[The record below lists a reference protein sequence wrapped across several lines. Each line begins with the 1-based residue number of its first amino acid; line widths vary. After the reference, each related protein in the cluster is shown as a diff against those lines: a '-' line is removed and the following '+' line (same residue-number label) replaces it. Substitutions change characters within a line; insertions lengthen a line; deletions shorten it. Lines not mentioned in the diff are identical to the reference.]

1 MAVRSGSLA
10 RYIGTRLLL
19 AIPMVWILLT
29 MVFVLMRVA
38 PGDPVSAALGARLSA
53 DQLAER
59 RAAAGFD
66 QPILSQYG
74 DFLGHIV
81 RFDFGRTLT
90 DNRPVTD
97 IIVENGG
104 ATLTLTLAAV
114 LIAVLFGLPMG
125 LHAGRRRDKADD
137 IVIRLFGILT
147 FAAPVF
153 FIGLLFQLFFGRT
166 LGWLPT
172 SGQAS
177 PVVQAT
183 VETKT
188 HILVLDTVIAGDG
201 EATGDVLKHLIL
213 PGVTLGL
220 LTLGVLVRMIRVN
233 VIQTMG
239 SDYVESAQARGIP
252 DRQVVVRHAL
262 RNALVPVITVMGL
275 QAALLL
281 GGAVLTEQTFNWPG
295 IGNQLVDYLNNR
307 DYTAVQGI
315 ITFFALVVVVI
326 SLLID
331 IVNAL
336 VDPRIRY

>member
-1 MAVRSGSLA
+1 
-10 RYIGTRLLL
+10 
-19 AIPMVWILLT
+19 MVWILLT

-53 DQLAER
+53 EQLAER

-66 QPILSQYG
+66 RPLLAQYG
-74 DFLGHIV
+74 EFLGHV
-81 RFDFGRTLT
+81 ARFDFGRTLT
-90 DNRPVTD
+90 DNRPVLD

-104 ATLTLTLAAV
+104 ATLTLTITAV
-114 LIAVLFGLPMG
+114 LLAILFGLPLG
-125 LHAGRRRDKADD
+125 LLAGRRRDKWDD
-137 IVIRLFGILT
+137 ILIRLFGILT

-153 FIGLLFQLFFGRT
+153 FVGLLAQLFFGKT

-172 SGQAS
+172 SGQAGA
-177 PVVQAT
+177 VVQAT
-183 VETKT
+183 VPEHTRILLLDAIIDGDGAAVGDILR
-188 HILVLDTVIAGDG
+188 HLVLPA
-201 EATGDVLKHLIL
+201 A
-213 PGVTLGL
+213 TLGL
-220 LTLGVLVRMIRVN
+220 LTLGVLVRMTRVN
-233 VIQTMG
+233 VIQTLG
-239 SDYVESAQARGIP
+239 ADYVESARARGIP

-275 QAALLL
+275 QVALLL

-307 DYTAVQGI
+307 DYAAVQGI
-315 ITFFALVVVVI
+315 ITFIALVVVAT

>member
-1 MAVRSGSLA
+1 
-10 RYIGTRLLL
+10 LLL

-29 MVFVLMRVA
+29 LVFVLMRVA

-81 RFDFGRTLT
+81 RLDFGRTLT
-90 DNRPVTD
+90 DNRPVTN

-114 LIAVLFGLPMG
+114 IIALLFGLPMG
-125 LHAGRRRDKADD
+125 LHAGRRRDKVDD

-153 FIGLLFQLFFGRT
+153 FIGLLFQLFFGKT

-177 PVVQAT
+177 PIVQAT

-188 HILVLDTVIAGDG
+188 HILLLDTIIAGDA

-213 PGVTLGL
+213 PAVTLGL
-220 LTLGVLVRMIRVN
+220 LTLGVLIRMTRVN
-233 VIQTMG
+233 VIQTLG
-239 SDYVESAQARGIP
+239 SDYVESARARGIP

-315 ITFFALVVVVI
+315 ITFFALVVVAV

>member
-29 MVFVLMRVA
+29 LVFVLMRVA

-74 DFLGHIV
+74 DFLSHIV

-90 DNRPVTD
+90 DNRPVTN

-114 LIAVLFGLPMG
+114 IIAVLFGLPLG
-125 LHAGRRRDKADD
+125 LHAGRRRDKVDD

-153 FIGLLFQLFFGRT
+153 FIGLLFQLFFGKA
-166 LGWLPT
+166 LGWLP
-172 SGQAS
+172 
-177 PVVQAT
+177 
-183 VETKT
+183 
-188 HILVLDTVIAGDG
+188 
-201 EATGDVLKHLIL
+201 
-213 PGVTLGL
+213 
-220 LTLGVLVRMIRVN
+220 
-233 VIQTMG
+233 
-239 SDYVESAQARGIP
+239 
-252 DRQVVVRHAL
+252 
-262 RNALVPVITVMGL
+262 
-275 QAALLL
+275 
-281 GGAVLTEQTFNWPG
+281 
-295 IGNQLVDYLNNR
+295 
-307 DYTAVQGI
+307 
-315 ITFFALVVVVI
+315 
-326 SLLID
+326 
-331 IVNAL
+331 
-336 VDPRIRY
+336 

>member
-1 MAVRSGSLA
+1 MRSGSLA

-66 QPILSQYG
+66 APILQQYW

-81 RFDFGRTLT
+81 RLDFGRTLT

-114 LIAVLFGLPMG
+114 ILAVLFGLPMG
-125 LHAGRRRDKADD
+125 LHAGRRRDKPDD

-153 FIGLLFQLFFGRT
+153 FVGLLFQLFFGKA

-188 HILVLDTVIAGDG
+188 HILLLDTIIAGDG
-201 EATGDVLKHLIL
+201 EATGDVLKHLVL
-213 PGVTLGL
+213 PAVTLGL
-220 LTLGVLVRMIRVN
+220 LTLGVLVRMTRVN
-233 VIQTMG
+233 VIQTLG
-239 SDYVESAQARGIP
+239 SDYVESARARGIP
-252 DRQVVVRHAL
+252 DRTVVVRHAL

-315 ITFFALVVVVI
+315 ITFFALVVVLI

-331 IVNAL
+331 IINAL